1 MGFTIE
7 DMRTISADRYHMKL
21 IAGERGWSNSI
32 SWLMMLEDLTII
44 QNFKGKELAVTTGLG
59 FQTEE
64 AQEKLV
70 QALSEVGASGLLIN
84 TGKYIKEIPE
94 SVIRFCNEND
104 LPLLT
109 VPWEVYLAD
118 MIKDLSVQVFL
129 QSVADE
135 QISNAFIH
143 AIESPKAADEY
154 SKDLLA
160 YYDLDGTFQI
170 ALVTSG
176 DLDRMDTVERKRIAY
191 RMQISLTN
199 LTHNGHFFYYD
210 SCFVVIMNAISEK
223 QCEEILEPFAE
234 RLKSRLPGK
243 HISIGISSQV
253 QGIRNLYTA
262 YKRALAA
269 VRMAY
274 AEEAPIIYFDRMGL
288 YRMLYSIDDQALL
301 DEISRECLKPLTDY
315 DDHHNAGYVET
326 LESFLR
332 NSGSIKAVADEMFIH
347 RNTIQYRMS
356 NIKKLLNCP
365 LESAQDR
372 MRYMIA
378 CMIRKMSAKEAQP

>member
-7 DMRTISADRYHMKL
+7 DMRTVSADRYRMKL
-21 IAGERGWSNSI
+21 IAGEGGWSNSI
-32 SWLMMLEDLTII
+32 SWLLMLEDLTII

-59 FQTEE
+59 FQSEE
-64 AQEKLV
+64 AQKKLV
-70 QALSEVGASGLLIN
+70 EALSDVGASGLIIN

-118 MIKDLSVQVFL
+118 MIKDLSVQVFF

-143 AIESPKAADEY
+143 AIESPRAADEY

-160 YYDLDGTFQI
+160 YYDLDGTFQV
-170 ALVTSG
+170 ALISSG
-176 DLDRMDTVERKRIAY
+176 DLDRMDTVERKRISY

-210 SCFVVIMNAISEK
+210 SFFVVIMNAITER

-243 HISIGISSQV
+243 RIRIGISSQV
-253 QGIRNLYTA
+253 RGIRNLHTA

-269 VRMAY
+269 VRRAFT
-274 AEEAPIIYFDRMGL
+274 EDSSIIYFDRMGM
-288 YRMLYSIDDQALL
+288 YRLLYSIEDRALL
-301 DEISRECLKPLTDY
+301 EEFCGECLKPLIEHDAK
-315 DDHHNAGYVET
+315 HGAGYVET
-326 LESFLR
+326 LEALLR
-332 NSGSIKAVADEMFIH
+332 NGGSVKAVADEMFIH
-347 RNTIQYRMS
+347 RNTIIYRMS
-356 NIKKLLNCP
+356 NIKKLLNCSLEDP
-365 LESAQDR
+365 LDR
-372 MRYMIA
+372 MRFMIA
-378 CMIRKMSAKEAQP
+378 CMIEKMGGRPET